1 MGRYSLLTLASFSV
15 FACAVERPPPD
26 PAGNGHAGLACAA
39 CHQGG
44 IADRELA
51 SVPPETCQGS
61 DCHALDI
68 PGEVVLSSVRFTHQG
83 HGSTETLAVGC
94 AGCHHHGSGEEP
106 ITAGPETCGLCH
118 VEELAGARGEDCRL
132 CHAAPDHQGM
142 TSQGLPV
149 PHQGL
154 PWIEGGC
161 LRCHYA
167 VARPV
172 HEVSVARC
180 AQCHEDATAA
190 TQAGIG
196 EDLHPTHTSVGCG
209 SCHEA
214 DNHRIEAMSS
224 AVELECITCHHVEH
238 DVEVGAVAMDSDACN
253 ECHRGVH
260 VDEQRL
266 LLGILPETPS
276 AAPSDHFMDGLTCRS
291 CHWEGDATTD
301 HRTRGSSE
309 ACVACHRPEYAIV
322 FRWWTQGIEERTRL
336 VERYVAGA
344 ESAVAGRAEADQA
357 VKSFA
362 RARQLLTV
370 IRTAGGQHNLPL
382 THRIFEDALAASADA
397 YRLSGRGVPT
407 PPQLG
412 RAPRQGLCAYCH
424 YRLREPGLTEGMD
437 DAFHREVMGRR

>member
-26 PAGNGHAGLACAA
+26 PAGNGHAQLACAA

-94 AGCHHHGSGEEP
+94 
-106 ITAGPETCGLCH
+106 
-118 VEELAGARGEDCRL
+118 
-132 CHAAPDHQGM
+132 GM